1 MFGYIHRKDIFMKE
15 KFIKLIIPVLF
26 TFMCTVCTISLW
38 GCGGRTQVV
47 TQGESTLRQTESKP
61 YGGDISE
68 TYIDGADRTC
78 EVYVY
83 VAGRVKNP
91 NVYRVPED
99 YRIYQV
105 IELAGGFLEDA
116 ETRNINLADKIF
128 DGMQITVYAVGE
140 ETVQTYGESVSDSSM
155 VNINT
160 ASKEELM
167 TLPGIGEA
175 KAESIISYRNK
186 NGYFS
191 SIEDIMKISGIK
203 EGAFEK
209 IKGYITV

>member
-15 KFIKLIIPVLF
+15 KLIKLIFPVIYVLI
-26 TFMCTVCTISLW
+26 CIG
-38 GCGGRTQVV
+38 GCGSETQVV
-47 TQGESTLRQTESKP
+47 TQGEYNSESWEMQVSSTDIQQT
-61 YGGDISE
+61 
-68 TYIDGADRTC
+68 DRVN

-83 VAGRVKNP
+83 VAGKVKNP
-91 NVYRVPED
+91 DVYKVPED

-116 ETRNINLADKIF
+116 ETRNINMADRIF
-128 DGMQITVYAVGE
+128 DGMQITVYALGE
-140 ETVQTYGESVSDSSM
+140 ETVQYGYGTDNSGGM
-155 VNINT
+155 ININT

-167 TLPGIGEA
+167 TLPGIGET
-175 KAESIISYRNK
+175 KAESIISFRNE
-186 NGYFS
+186 NGHFD

-209 IKGYITV
+209 IKSYITV

>member
-1 MFGYIHRKDIFMKE
+1 MKE
-15 KFIKLIIPVLF
+15 KLIKLIFPVIFVLICLGGCKSESQV
-26 TFMCTVCTISLW
+26 MKHSEDILESDEKQIS
-38 GCGGRTQVV
+38 
-47 TQGESTLRQTESKP
+47 STAVP
-61 YGGDISE
+61 E
-68 TYIDGADRTC
+68 TDRVN

-83 VAGRVKNP
+83 VTGKVKNP

-116 ETRNINLADKIF
+116 ETRNINLADRIF

-140 ETVQTYGESVSDSSM
+140 EAVQVYGQDDGSLSSM
-155 VNINT
+155 ININT

-175 KAESIISYRNK
+175 KAESIISFRNE
-186 NGYFS
+186 NGHFD

-209 IKGYITV
+209 IKSYITV

>member
-15 KFIKLIIPVLF
+15 KLIKLIFPVIFVLICLGGCKSESQV
-26 TFMCTVCTISLW
+26 MKHSEDILESDEKQIS
-38 GCGGRTQVV
+38 
-47 TQGESTLRQTESKP
+47 STAVP
-61 YGGDISE
+61 E
-68 TYIDGADRTC
+68 TDRVN

-83 VAGRVKNP
+83 VTGKVKNP

-116 ETRNINLADKIF
+116 ETRNINLADRIF

-140 ETVQTYGESVSDSSM
+140 EAVQVYGQDDGSLSSM
-155 VNINT
+155 ININT

-175 KAESIISYRNK
+175 KAESIISFRNE
-186 NGYFS
+186 NGHFD

-209 IKGYITV
+209 IKSYITV

>member
-15 KFIKLIIPVLF
+15 KLIKLIFPVIMILIY
-26 TFMCTVCTISLW
+26 IS
-38 GCGGRTQVV
+38 GCGSKTQVV
-47 TQGESTLRQTESKP
+47 IEDKDILESGEKQIS
-61 YGGDISE
+61 GADISE
-68 TYIDGADRTC
+68 TNRVD

-83 VAGRVKNP
+83 VTGKVKNP

-128 DGMQITVYAVGE
+128 DGMQITVYTVGE
-140 ETVQTYGESVSDSSM
+140 ETVPVYGENNDGSPM
-155 VNINT
+155 ININT
-160 ASKEELM
+160 ASREQLM

-175 KAESIISYRNK
+175 KADSIISYRNE
-186 NGYFS
+186 NGHFN

-209 IKGYITV
+209 IKSYITV

>member
-1 MFGYIHRKDIFMKE
+1 MKE
-15 KFIKLIIPVLF
+15 KLIQLIFPVIFVLICLGGCKSEPQV
-26 TFMCTVCTISLW
+26 MKHSEDSLESDEKQIS
-38 GCGGRTQVV
+38 
-47 TQGESTLRQTESKP
+47 STAVP
-61 YGGDISE
+61 E
-68 TYIDGADRTC
+68 TDRVK

-83 VAGRVKNP
+83 VTGKVKNP

-140 ETVQTYGESVSDSSM
+140 EAVQVYGQDDGSLSSM
-155 VNINT
+155 ININT

-175 KAESIISYRNK
+175 KAESIISFRNE
-186 NGYFS
+186 NGHFD

-209 IKGYITV
+209 IKSYITV